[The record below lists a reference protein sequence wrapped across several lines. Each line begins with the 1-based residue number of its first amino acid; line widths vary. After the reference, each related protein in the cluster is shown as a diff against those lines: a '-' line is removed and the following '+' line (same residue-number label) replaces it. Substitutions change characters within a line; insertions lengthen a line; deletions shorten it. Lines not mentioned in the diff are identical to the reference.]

1 MRKIYPVLVALLLA
15 LPLAAT
21 AKAQVAVG
29 VGVGPEVAYAP
40 AATRTTV
47 VRLFSRI
54 RPSPIAIAYQT
65 HVGR

>member
-40 AATRTTV
+40 DVYGPPVCDWGYYPYYPYTCAPYG
-47 VRLFSRI
+47 S
-54 RPSPIAIAYQT
+54 
-65 HVGR
+65 

>member
-40 AATRTTV
+40 DV
-47 VRLFSRI
+47 YGPPVCDWGYY
-54 RPSPIAIAYQT
+54 P
-65 HVGR
+65 